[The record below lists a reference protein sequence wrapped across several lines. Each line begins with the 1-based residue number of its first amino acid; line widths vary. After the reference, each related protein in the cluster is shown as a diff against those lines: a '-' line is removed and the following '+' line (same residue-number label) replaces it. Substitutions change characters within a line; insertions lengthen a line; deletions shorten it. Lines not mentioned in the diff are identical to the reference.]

1 MRTTH
6 PIARILIALIII
18 VLAYYYFRAVLPQA
32 GAVLVALALGALE
45 LVTPLFSKQSGVGGS
60 LRVLVQ
66 IAGAALVW
74 PAIALALEHF
84 GGVEWGAAVAVASAI
99 ACAGGI
105 IASGHG
111 SGQDRARIAA
121 IIVSVCLPLYA
132 IVVNAFD
139 PSPLAWAAAGGGVAV
154 AAGVATASGV
164 WPARIEKE
172 LTVAAGLAGVAALA
186 SLLRWVL

>member
-45 LVTPLFSKQSGVGGS
+45 LVAPVFSKQSGVGGS
-60 LRVLVQ
+60 LRVLAQ
-66 IAGAALVW
+66 IAGAVLVW

-84 GGVEWGAAVAVASAI
+84 GVEWGAAVAVASAI

-164 WPARIEKE
+164 WPAKIEKE
-172 LTVAAGLAGVAALA
+172 LTVVAGLAGVAALA